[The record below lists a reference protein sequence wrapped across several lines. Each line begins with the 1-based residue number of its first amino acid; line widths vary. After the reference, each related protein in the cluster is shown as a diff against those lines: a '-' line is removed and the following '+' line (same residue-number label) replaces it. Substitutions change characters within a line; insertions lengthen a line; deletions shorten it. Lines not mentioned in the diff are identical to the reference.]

1 MLFDEARKHALK
13 ENKKPGKTK
22 SSKSYLTNRDIRPV
36 YPRRVW
42 KADPIII
49 APCSSFIIC
58 LNFWKLI

>member
-36 YPRRVW
+36 YPRRV
-42 KADPIII
+42 
-49 APCSSFIIC
+49 
-58 LNFWKLI
+58 